1 MSYIIYL
8 QHIIFFL
15 YVLPRPHTNFW
26 EVFLFWVFC
35 TIICCR
41 TSVVVV
47 SSKGKES
54 EVKWCLLFTLLL
66 LLLLQLTCYYG
77 GVCVSCLVVAR
88 AISAPSLP
96 RGLRSQMTVTS
107 KLLGVVYTLKAARK
121 KERKKERLC
130 KFCRLFLVWWGCMTT
145 CISNWQTLIQ
155 LRYHVTSE
163 IMCRG

>member
-107 KLLGVVYTLKAARK
+107 KLLGMVYYIKSRK
-121 KERKKERLC
+121 KERKKERKTVQILQT
-130 KFCRLFLVWWGCMTT
+130 FCVCVVGLHDNLHIKLTNPNSAQ
-145 CISNWQTLIQ
+145 ISCDF
-155 LRYHVTSE
+155 RDYV
-163 IMCRG
+163 